1 MASAP
6 VIDPTHRRLH
16 VEHPAVAQPLPLL
29 WLRHACPCGEC
40 RHANGQRLVDPA
52 TFTEALVPL
61 EASLHGDRLAVV
73 WAPDGHRSV
82 YDLTVLFTPPPPR
95 REPAVL
101 WDAAIAA
108 HTPTAHHAAVTDEPE
123 TLLRWLEGVDR
134 LGFGLL
140 RGVPIA
146 DGEVARV
153 AELFGFVR
161 ETNYG
166 RWFDVRAVV
175 DPTNLAYT
183 SLGLPPHTDNPYR
196 DPAPTLQLLHC
207 LQSTARGGDNVLVDA
222 WRVAAEVRTLDPAGF
237 ALLASVPV
245 SFDYADDTAEVRTT
259 APLIDVDAS
268 GAVRGVRFNNR
279 SVRPPTPAATPGAG
293 AIDTDTVAAW
303 YDAFVLFSQLVD
315 DARFQVR
322 LHLEPGDLFIVD
334 NRRVLHGRTAYDT
347 RAGTRHLQGCY
358 ADIDGLRST
367 VAVLRRTVASS
378 DAVVDRVME
387 LFALKGDDAY
397 IGEPVSQTEHA
408 IKTAVV
414 AQQRGASPALVA
426 AALLHDVGHLVHG
439 MADDAADHG
448 IDTVHQDAGARYLA
462 HWFPPAVTEPVR
474 LHVAA
479 KRYLCATD
487 PAYLALLSP
496 ASVHSLGLQGGPFT
510 TEAAEAFARVPF
522 ALDAVELRRCDDA
535 GKDPNATM
543 PGLEHFRPLLASL
556 AVAHGVGGS

>member
-1 MASAP
+1 M
-6 VIDPTHRRLH
+6 
-16 VEHPAVAQPLPLL
+16 
-29 WLRHACPCGEC
+29 
-40 RHANGQRLVDPA
+40 
-52 TFTEALVPL
+52 
-61 EASLHGDRLAVV
+61 
-73 WAPDGHRSV
+73 
-82 YDLTVLFTPPPPR
+82 
-95 REPAVL
+95 
-101 WDAAIAA
+101 
-108 HTPTAHHAAVTDEPE
+108 
-123 TLLRWLEGVDR
+123 
-134 LGFGLL
+134 
-140 RGVPIA
+140 
-146 DGEVARV
+146 
-153 AELFGFVR
+153 
-161 ETNYG
+161 
-166 RWFDVRAVV
+166 
-175 DPTNLAYT
+175 
-183 SLGLPPHTDNPYR
+183 
-196 DPAPTLQLLHC
+196 LHC
-207 LQSTARGGDNVLVDA
+207 LQSTASGGDNVLVDA
-222 WRVAAEVRTLDPAGF
+222 WRVAAEVRTLDPDGF

-245 SFDYADDTAEVRTT
+245 SFEYTDDTAEVRTT
-259 APLIDVDAS
+259 APLIEVDPS

-279 SVRPPTPAATPGAG
+279 SVRPPTPGTAHGVTRL
-293 AIDTDTVAAW
+293 DTNSLAAW

-334 NRRVLHGRTAYDT
+334 NRRVLHGRTAYDAQ
-347 RAGTRHLQGCY
+347 AGARHLQGCY

-367 VAVLRRTVASS
+367 VAVLRRTSASP

-448 IDTVHQDAGARYLA
+448 IDTVHQEAGARYLA

-487 PAYLALLSP
+487 PQYLALLSP
-496 ASVHSLGLQGGPFT
+496 ASLHSLGLQGGPFT
-510 TEAAEAFARVPF
+510 AEAADAFARVPF

-535 GKDPNATM
+535 GKDPNAAM

-556 AVAHGVGGS
+556 AVPQGSTDRA